1 MKYKYF
7 CVKQNLW
14 HEYIGNYT
22 SYGIALN
29 DKNNILQSDVCCEKE
44 RIESLISVLNELQVE
59 PLQVEY
65 IVEDEIYSGG

>member
-7 CVKQNLW
+7 CVRQNLR

-29 DKNNILQSDVCCEKE
+29 DKNNILQSDVCCDKE
-44 RIESLISVLNELQVE
+44 LAETVVTILNQLQIEPVQVK
-59 PLQVEY
+59 Y
-65 IVEDEIYSGG
+65 IVEDMVYSE